1 MPEQKRDYYEVL
13 GVSKGAT
20 DEEIKKAYRKK
31 AKQYHPD
38 LNPGDKT
45 AEAKFK
51 EANEAYEVL
60 SDKDK
65 RARYDQFGHAG
76 VDPNFGAG
84 GPGGGFGGFGGF
96 DMGDIDLGDI
106 FGSFFGGGFG
116 GGSSRARSG
125 PMKGDTLRASVSISF
140 EEAAFGCE
148 KEITLNRTEPCDDC
162 HGTGCAP
169 GTTAEVCP
177 DCHGSGQI
185 RIQRGGGA
193 FTFATT
199 TTCPKCG
206 GKGKIIHQPCKSCG
220 GAGSVRRQRKL
231 TVSIPAGI
239 DNGQAVS
246 LRGQGGA
253 GKNGGP
259 AGDLLISVTV
269 RPHEFFKR
277 DGTSVYL
284 EHPVTFLQATLG
296 AELEI
301 PTIDGKVKWSLPAGT
316 QPGTTFRLRG
326 KGIPSVNG
334 RGRGD
339 QYVTVNVQVPTG
351 LTHCSETGCLREQL
365 GVPSGQR
372 HEICRGLHAEQ
383 NAIIQAARYGI
394 NIAGATIYVNTQPCV
409 VCAKMLINAGITEI
423 VYQNPY
429 PDELSQELLAES
441 GILVREYTGE

>member
-125 PMKGDTLRASVSISF
+125 PMKGDTLRASVTISF

-301 PTIDGKVKWSLPAGT
+301 PTIDGKVKWSLPAVDGLPLAKPLQKRLFSPLTQGPARHGHCVVDHGGT
-316 QPGTTFRLRG
+316 SFIPACPG
-326 KGIPSVNG
+326 
-334 RGRGD
+334 
-339 QYVTVNVQVPTG
+339 
-351 LTHCSETGCLREQL
+351 ETGF
-365 GVPSGQR
+365 SGTAFR
-372 HEICRGLHAEQ
+372 PGRRGSDQSCAP
-383 NAIIQAARYGI
+383 NRPAR
-394 NIAGATIYVNTQPCV
+394 
-409 VCAKMLINAGITEI
+409 
-423 VYQNPY
+423 
-429 PDELSQELLAES
+429 
-441 GILVREYTGE
+441 